1 MTPLETMAAW
11 VSRLTP
17 AEIPDEQHR
26 LARLRLLDTLGL
38 IAAAADHP
46 AGISLAAFADHNAG
60 AGATVLVTGRPAAP
74 AVAALVHGS
83 LAHARDFDDT
93 FPETLVHPG
102 SIVIA
107 ASLAAGERADA
118 DFARLTTAVVVGYEI
133 AARLGAVAGRGFH
146 ARGFHATSVV
156 GPLAAAAAASRVLA
170 LDPAQTADALGLA
183 ASMSGGL
190 LAFLADGGWSKWLH
204 TGWSAHGGVTAAE
217 LAAHGFRG
225 PRRALDHHYGLY
237 AAFLG
242 AADADLGILTDG
254 LGQKWLGAAARPKS
268 FPCAHV
274 IEPYIDAVLDLRANG
289 RARAENVRSIRCT
302 MAPWAMP
309 IVGEPRAIKIAPR
322 NDLEAIAS
330 LPFMVAA
337 ALCDGRV
344 DLATLRPDSIERA
357 DIRALAERIACEA
370 DATLGAGFDGRIEVM
385 TADGKSI
392 SEPVAL
398 SAPSGE
404 RMVEKFRAN
413 TARLSPDACAGLER
427 ATLNEQ
433 PDVRTLVNVAAAT
446 TTGCNSPQP

>member
-1 MTPLETMAAW
+1 MTPLEAMAAW
-11 VSRLTP
+11 ASSLTP
-17 AEIPDEQHR
+17 ADVPADQHR
-26 LARLRLLDTLGL
+26 LARLRLLDTVSL

-46 AGISLAAFADHNAG
+46 AGISLAAWADHNAG
-60 AGATVLVTGRPAAP
+60 AGATVLVTGRKAAP
-74 AVAALVHGS
+74 AVAALVHGG

-93 FPETLVHPG
+93 FPETVVHPG

-107 ASLAAGERADA
+107 AALAAGECANA
-118 DFARLTTAVVVGYEI
+118 DFAHLTTAIVVGYEI

-156 GPLAAAAAASRVLA
+156 GPLAAAAASCRVLA
-170 LDPAQTADALGLA
+170 LDAAQTADALGLA

-242 AADADLGILTDG
+242 AADADLGLLTDA

-274 IEPYIDAVLDLRANG
+274 IEPYVHAVLVLRAS
-289 RARAENVRSIRCT
+289 RQASADNVRSIRCT
-302 MAPWAMP
+302 MASWAMP

-344 DLATLRPDSIERA
+344 DLSTLQPDSLVRA
-357 DIRALAERIACEA
+357 DIRALAERVACEA
-370 DATLGAGFDGRIEVM
+370 DETLGAGFDGRIEVM
-385 TADGKSI
+385 TADGERI
-392 SEPVAL
+392 SESVAL
-398 SAPSGE
+398 SALSEE
-404 RMVEKFRAN
+404 RIVEKFRAN
-413 TARLSPDACAGLER
+413 TARLSPDACATLER
-427 ATLNEQ
+427 TILCEQ
-433 PDVRTLVNVAAAT
+433 PDARTLVRVAAAT
-446 TTGCNSPQP
+446 MAGCNGAPP

>member
-1 MTPLETMAAW
+1 MTPLEAIAAW

-17 AEIPDEQHR
+17 ADVPDEQHR
-26 LARLRLLDTLGL
+26 LARLRVLDTLGL

-46 AGISLAAFADHNAG
+46 AGSSLAAFADHNAG

-83 LAHARDFDDT
+83 LAHAHDFDDT

-118 DFARLTTAVVVGYEI
+118 NFARLTTAIVVGYEI
-133 AARLGAVAGRGFH
+133 AARLGTVAGRGFH

-156 GPLAAAAAASRVLA
+156 GPLAAAAATCRVLA
-170 LDPAQTADALGLA
+170 LDAAQTADALGLA

-274 IEPYIDAVLDLRANG
+274 IEPYIGAVLALRASG
-289 RARAENVRSIRCT
+289 RARADHVRSIRCT

-337 ALCDGRV
+337 ALREGRV
-344 DLATLRPDSIERA
+344 DLTTLRSDSIERA
-357 DIRALAERIACEA
+357 DIRALAERVTCEA
-370 DATLGAGFDGRIEVM
+370 DETLGAGFDGRIEVT
-385 TADGKSI
+385 TADGRSI
-392 SEPVAL
+392 SERVAL
-398 SAPSGE
+398 SAPSEE
-404 RMVEKFRAN
+404 RIVEKFRAN
-413 TARLSPDACAGLER
+413 TARLSPRACEALER
-427 ATLNEQ
+427 ATLSEQ

-446 TTGCNSPQP
+446 TAGCNRPQP